1 MEELLVSIGELI
13 ATEIDEVKD
22 IEYVDKELG
31 YMFYLHLQNGQRIL
45 LSLVDSQI

>member
-13 ATEIDEVKD
+13 ATEIDDVKD

-45 LSLVDSQI
+45 LSIVDSQI

>member
-13 ATEIDEVKD
+13 ATEIDDVRD

-31 YMFYLHLQNGQRIL
+31 YMFYLHLKNGQRIL
-45 LSLVDSQI
+45 LSIVDSQI

>member
-13 ATEIDEVKD
+13 ATEIDDVKD

-31 YMFYLHLQNGQRIL
+31 YMFYLHLQNGQRVL